1 MRLVFIIQIYIFY
14 NMCLWQCQYVD
25 VNMLWYRGMVVIST
39 AQLHSTNPEVRLCA
53 GSDPAR
59 DVSEI
64 RDGEDL

>member
-1 MRLVFIIQIYIFY
+1 
-14 NMCLWQCQYVD
+14 MCLWQCQYVD